1 MSVVSKPVA
10 ASRRKRLAGALIAVF
25 FCTLIGACSND
36 DDKAP
41 GTNTVS
47 SNGTAD
53 HDSSTAQVLSA
64 NPSSA
69 SPVSPAL
76 TIQTPAQLA
85 TGADTALSAA
95 ASAPLATPVIHTV
108 D

>member
-10 ASRRKRLAGALIAVF
+10 ASRRKRLAGALIAAF
-25 FCTLIGACSND
+25 FFTLIGACSND
-36 DDKAP
+36 DKAP
-41 GTNTVS
+41 GTSTVS
-47 SNGTAD
+47 SGSTAD
-53 HDSSTAQVLSA
+53 HDSHTAQVLSA
-64 NPSSA
+64 DPSSA